1 MILRRL
7 LVLSAVALAMSPVA
21 GYAGPCSQDIDL
33 MQSRVDARLE
43 AKAAAGPSARE
54 STAATMHRQP
64 TPGSIAAAEGKLGE
78 VSSDQVKAIEVAM
91 ARAPKQTSPTIRAPA
106 SKPLQRCSG
115 RSVPDMLPGSAC
127 SPLYFVGRRG
137 LDHVCA
143 VRIRL
148 PVRVRRPFNCRA
160 ACVGHR
166 RAYALRVT
174 TILRKLPLYGR
185 TEGDCDR
192 CG

>member
-21 GYAGPCSQDIDL
+21 GCADPCSHDIDL

-91 ARAPKQTSPTIRAPA
+91 ARARKADLANDKSPCEQALAEVQRAIGP
-106 SKPLQRCSG
+106 
-115 RSVPDMLPGSAC
+115 
-127 SPLYFVGRRG
+127 
-137 LDHVCA
+137 
-143 VRIRL
+143 
-148 PVRVRRPFNCRA
+148 
-160 ACVGHR
+160 
-166 RAYALRVT
+166 
-174 TILRKLPLYGR
+174 
-185 TEGDCDR
+185 
-192 CG
+192 